1 MLRPSLETGQGCTS
15 ASAVADNAMNVAEKV
30 QDLQARLSRAAKQT
44 LERRFG
50 ALYDKMYRR
59 DVLMEA
65 WRRVRAN
72 EGAPG
77 IDEQDFESIEREIGV
92 RTFLKDLRRELKQ
105 SRYKPTPVKRCW
117 IEKPGKPDK
126 RPLGIPIIRDRVIQ
140 MACKLVIEPIF
151 ETNFLPCSYGFRP
164 GRSTKMAIRKIV
176 QAISFAKQRI
186 ILDADIKGFFDN
198 VDHGILMKLVRR
210 RISDPRVLRLIEG
223 WLKAGVMED
232 GRFHETNGV
241 GTPQGGV
248 ISPLLANIYL
258 HSFDKMF
265 KESDLSGTLVRYA
278 DDLIIAVWGGGCHG
292 RARVE
297 QMLGRLKLKLNV
309 EKTRLV
315 KAEDGF
321 DFLGEHFRLRQI
333 KNPKTRYDQHCRVW
347 PSDRSMERIREKVRK
362 TVGRRY
368 SMSLEEMIAELN
380 PVLRGGDNYHNAA
393 DAHRKRIVKL
403 NGFVRDRL
411 RIFWKRKH
419 NAETRGLGR
428 LSGKVLARLG
438 LYQFAYV

>member
-1 MLRPSLETGQGCTS
+1 MLT
-15 ASAVADNAMNVAEKV
+15 NAMNVADKV
-30 QDLQARLSRAAKQT
+30 QDLQARLSRAAKQS
-44 LERRFG
+44 LDRRFG

-72 EGAPG
+72 KGAPG
-77 IDEQDFESIEREIGV
+77 IDEQDFESIAREIGV
-92 RTFLKDLRRELKQ
+92 RTFLKDIRQELKQ
-105 SRYKPTPVKRCW
+105 YRYTPTPVKRCW

-151 ETNFLPCSYGFRP
+151 EANFLESSYGFRP
-164 GRSTKMAIRKIV
+164 GRSAQMAIRKIV
-176 QAISFAKQRI
+176 QVVGFAKQRV
-186 ILDADIKGFFDN
+186 ILDADIKGFFDS

-210 RISDPRVLRLIEG
+210 RISDPRVQRLIEG

-232 GRFHETNGV
+232 GRFHESNGV

-265 KESDLSGTLVRYA
+265 TESNLPGTLVRYA
-278 DDLIIAVWGGGCHG
+278 DDLVIMVWRNGYLV
-292 RARVE
+292 RKQVE
-297 QMLGRLKLKLNV
+297 QMLKRLKLTLNAD
-309 EKTRLV
+309 KTRV
-315 KAEDGF
+315 VNAKDGF
-321 DFLGEHFRLRQI
+321 DFLGEHFRLKRI
-333 KNPKTRYDQHCRVW
+333 KAPKTRHHQHCRVW

-368 SMSLEEMIAELN
+368 SMGLEEMVAELN
-380 PVLRGGDNYHNAA
+380 PVLRGWDNYQKAA
-393 DAHRKRIVKL
+393 DAQRKRIVRL

-428 LSGKVLARLG
+428 LSGKTLAKLG
-438 LYQFAYV
+438 LYQFAYAKA

>member
-1 MLRPSLETGQGCTS
+1 
-15 ASAVADNAMNVAEKV
+15 MNVSDRI
-30 QDLQARLSRAAKQT
+30 QDLQTRLSRAAKQS
-44 LERRFG
+44 LDRRFG

-72 EGAPG
+72 KGAHG
-77 IDEQDFESIEREIGV
+77 IDEQDFESIEHEIGV
-92 RTFLKDLRRELKQ
+92 RTFLEGIRRELKQ
-105 SRYKPTPVKRCW
+105 RRYEPTPVKRCW

-126 RPLGIPIIRDRVIQ
+126 RPPGIPIIRDRVIQ
-140 MACKLVIEPIF
+140 MACKLVAEPIF
-151 ETNFLPCSYGFRP
+151 ETNFLACSYGFRP
-164 GRSTKMAIRKIV
+164 GRRAQMAIRRIV
-176 QAISFAKQRI
+176 QAVSFAKQRV

-198 VDHGILMKLVRR
+198 VDHGILVKLVRR

-223 WLKAGVMED
+223 WLKAGVMEE

-265 KESDLSGTLVRYA
+265 TESNTSGTLVRYA
-278 DDLIIAVWGGGCHG
+278 DDLVIAVWGGGCHV
-292 RARVE
+292 RERVE
-297 QMLGRLKLKLNV
+297 KMLGRLKLKLNA

-321 DFLGEHFRLRQI
+321 DFLGEHFRLRRI
-333 KNPKTRYDQHCRVW
+333 KNPKTRFDRHCRVW
-347 PSDRSMERIREKVRK
+347 PSDRSMERIRENVRK
-362 TVGRRY
+362 TIGRRY
-368 SMSLEEMIAELN
+368 GMSLEEMIAELN
-380 PVLRGGDNYHNAA
+380 PVLRGWDNYHRAA
-393 DAHRKRIVKL
+393 YANRQRIVKL
-403 NGFVRDRL
+403 NAFVWDRL

-419 NAETRGLGR
+419 NTETRGTVK
-428 LSGKVLARLG
+428 LSGKVLAKLG
-438 LYQFAYV
+438 LYQFAYA

>member
-1 MLRPSLETGQGCTS
+1 
-15 ASAVADNAMNVAEKV
+15 MNVADKI
-30 QDLQARLSRAAKQT
+30 QDLQDRLSRAAKQT
-44 LERRFG
+44 LDRKFG

-72 EGAPG
+72 KGAPG
-77 IDEQDFESIEREIGV
+77 IDEQDFEHIEQEIGV
-92 RTFLKDLRRELKQ
+92 RTFLKEIRKELKDR
-105 SRYKPTPVKRCW
+105 RYEPMPVKRCW

-151 ETNFLPCSYGFRP
+151 EANFLGCSYGFRP
-164 GRSTKMAIRKIV
+164 GRSAQMAIQEIV
-176 QAISFAKQRI
+176 RVVSFAKQTV

-198 VDHGILMKLVRR
+198 VNHGILMKLVRR
-210 RISDPRVLRLIEG
+210 RISDPRVLGLIEG

-232 GRFHETNGV
+232 GDFHETNGV

-265 KESDLSGTLVRYA
+265 TESDLSGTLVRYA
-278 DDLIIAVWGGGCHG
+278 DDLVIAVWGGGCHV
-292 RARVE
+292 REQVE
-297 QMLGRLKLKLNV
+297 KMLSRLKLKLNA

-321 DFLGEHFRLRQI
+321 DFLGEHFRLRRI
-333 KNPKTRYDQHCRVW
+333 KDPKSRFDQHCRVW
-347 PSDRSMERIREKVRK
+347 PSNRSMERIREKVRK
-362 TVGRRY
+362 LVGRRY
-368 SMSLEEMIAELN
+368 SMSLEEMIEELN
-380 PVLRGGDNYHNAA
+380 PVLRGWDNYHKAA
-393 DAHRKRIVKL
+393 DAHRKRIVRL

-428 LSGKVLARLG
+428 LSGKVLVRLG
-438 LYQFAYV
+438 LYQFAYA

>member
-1 MLRPSLETGQGCTS
+1 M
-15 ASAVADNAMNVAEKV
+15 
-30 QDLQARLSRAAKQT
+30 
-44 LERRFG
+44 
-50 ALYDKMYRR
+50 
-59 DVLMEA
+59 
-65 WRRVRAN
+65 
-72 EGAPG
+72 
-77 IDEQDFESIEREIGV
+77 
-92 RTFLKDLRRELKQ
+92 
-105 SRYKPTPVKRCW
+105 
-117 IEKPGKPDK
+117 
-126 RPLGIPIIRDRVIQ
+126 PIIRDRVIQ

-176 QAISFAKQRI
+176 QAISFAKQRV

-278 DDLIIAVWGGGCHG
+278 DDLVIAVWGGGCHVW
-292 RARVE
+292 ARVE
-297 QMLGRLKLKLNV
+297 QMLSRLKLKLNV

-380 PVLRGGDNYHNAA
+380 PVLRGWDNYHKAA
-393 DAHRKRIVKL
+393 DAHRKRIVKM

>member
-1 MLRPSLETGQGCTS
+1 
-15 ASAVADNAMNVAEKV
+15 MNVTEKV
-30 QDLQARLSRAAKQT
+30 QDLQARLSRAAKQS
-44 LERRFG
+44 LDRRFG

-72 EGAPG
+72 QGAPG

-92 RTFLKDLRRELKQ
+92 RTFLKDIRRELKQ
-105 SRYKPTPVKRCW
+105 NRYKPKPVKRCW

-232 GRFHETNGV
+232 AG
-241 GTPQGGV
+241 
-248 ISPLLANIYL
+248 S
-258 HSFDKMF
+258 
-265 KESDLSGTLVRYA
+265 
-278 DDLIIAVWGGGCHG
+278 
-292 RARVE
+292 
-297 QMLGRLKLKLNV
+297 
-309 EKTRLV
+309 TR
-315 KAEDGF
+315 
-321 DFLGEHFRLRQI
+321 
-333 KNPKTRYDQHCRVW
+333 
-347 PSDRSMERIREKVRK
+347 
-362 TVGRRY
+362 
-368 SMSLEEMIAELN
+368 
-380 PVLRGGDNYHNAA
+380 
-393 DAHRKRIVKL
+393 
-403 NGFVRDRL
+403 
-411 RIFWKRKH
+411 
-419 NAETRGLGR
+419 
-428 LSGKVLARLG
+428 
-438 LYQFAYV
+438 

>member
-1 MLRPSLETGQGCTS
+1 VRQPLLTY
-15 ASAVADNAMNVAEKV
+15 AMNVADKV
-30 QDLQARLSRAAKQT
+30 QALQTKLSCAAKQS
-44 LERRFG
+44 LDRIFG

-72 EGAPG
+72 KGAPG
-77 IDEQDFESIEREIGV
+77 VDEQDFESIEREIGV
-92 RTFLKDLRRELKQ
+92 RTFLKGIRQELKQ
-105 SRYKPTPVKRCW
+105 NRYEPTPVKRCW

-151 ETNFLPCSYGFRP
+151 EANFLECSYGFRP
-164 GRSTKMAIRKIV
+164 GCSAQMAIHKIV
-176 QAISFAKQRI
+176 EVIDYSKQRV

-198 VDHGILMKLVRR
+198 VDHDILMKLVRK

-265 KESDLSGTLVRYA
+265 LQSKLPGTLVRYA
-278 DDLIIAVWGGGCHG
+278 DDLVVMVWRNGHLV
-292 RARVE
+292 RKQIE
-297 QMLGRLKLKLNV
+297 QMLKRLKLTLNA
-309 EKTRLV
+309 EKTRV
-315 KAEDGF
+315 VNAKDGF
-321 DFLGEHFRLRQI
+321 DFLGEHFRLRNI
-333 KNPKTRYDQHCRVW
+333 KTPKTRRKQHCRVW
-347 PSDRSMERIREKVRK
+347 PSDRSMERVREKVRK
-362 TVGRRY
+362 AVGRRY

-380 PVLRGGDNYHNAA
+380 PILRGWDNYHKGA
-393 DAHRKRIVKL
+393 DARRQRIVRL
-403 NGFVRDRL
+403 NKFVWDRL

-428 LSGKVLARLG
+428 LSGKTLAKLG
-438 LYQFAYV
+438 LYQFAYAKA

>member
-1 MLRPSLETGQGCTS
+1 
-15 ASAVADNAMNVAEKV
+15 MNVADKV

-44 LERRFG
+44 LDREFG

-72 EGAPG
+72 KGAPG
-77 IDEQDFESIEREIGV
+77 IDEQDIESIEQEIGV
-92 RTFLKDLRRELKQ
+92 RTFLKDIRRELKHG
-105 SRYKPTPVKRCW
+105 RYRPRPVKRCW
-117 IEKPGKPDK
+117 IEKPGKPEK

-140 MACKLVIEPIF
+140 MSCKLVIEPIF

-164 GRSTKMAIRKIV
+164 GRSAKMAIRKIV
-176 QAISFAKQRI
+176 QAVSFAKQTVI
-186 ILDADIKGFFDN
+186 VDADIKGFFDN

-210 RISDPRVLRLIEG
+210 RISDPRVLRLIVG

-232 GRFHETNGV
+232 GCFHETNGV

-265 KESDLSGTLVRYA
+265 AQSGIPGTLVRYA
-278 DDLIIAVWGGGCHG
+278 DDLVIAAWDGG
-292 RARVE
+292 RRVLERVE
-297 QMLGRLKLKLNV
+297 QMLKRLKLTLSAA
-309 EKTRLV
+309 KTRVV
-315 KAEDGF
+315 KAADGF
-321 DFLGEHFRLRQI
+321 DFLGEHFRLRPI
-333 KNPKTRYDQHCRVW
+333 RNPKARWNQHCRVW
-347 PSDRSMERIREKVRK
+347 PSDRSMERIREKIRK
-362 TVGRRY
+362 VIGRQY
-368 SMSLEEMIAELN
+368 SMNLEEMIADLN
-380 PVLRGGDNYHNAA
+380 PVLRGWDNYHRAA
-393 DAHRKRIVKL
+393 AAHRQRIIKL

-419 NAETRGLGR
+419 SAETRGLGR
-428 LSGKVLARLG
+428 LSGKTLAGLG
-438 LYQFAYV
+438 LYQFTYA

>member
-1 MLRPSLETGQGCTS
+1 
-15 ASAVADNAMNVAEKV
+15 MNVAEKV
-30 QDLQARLSRAAKQT
+30 QDLQARLSRAAKQS

-72 EGAPG
+72 QGAPG

-92 RTFLKDLRRELKQ
+92 RTFLKDIRRELKQ
-105 SRYKPTPVKRCW
+105 NRYKPTPVKRCW

-278 DDLIIAVWGGGCHG
+278 DDLVIAVWGGGCHV

-297 QMLGRLKLKLNV
+297 QMLSRLKLKLNA

-380 PVLRGGDNYHNAA
+380 PVLRGWDNYHKAA

>member
-1 MLRPSLETGQGCTS
+1 
-15 ASAVADNAMNVAEKV
+15 
-30 QDLQARLSRAAKQT
+30 
-44 LERRFG
+44 
-50 ALYDKMYRR
+50 
-59 DVLMEA
+59 
-65 WRRVRAN
+65 
-72 EGAPG
+72 
-77 IDEQDFESIEREIGV
+77 
-92 RTFLKDLRRELKQ
+92 
-105 SRYKPTPVKRCW
+105 
-117 IEKPGKPDK
+117 
-126 RPLGIPIIRDRVIQ
+126 
-140 MACKLVIEPIF
+140 
-151 ETNFLPCSYGFRP
+151 
-164 GRSTKMAIRKIV
+164 
-176 QAISFAKQRI
+176 
-186 ILDADIKGFFDN
+186 
-198 VDHGILMKLVRR
+198 
-210 RISDPRVLRLIEG
+210 
-223 WLKAGVMED
+223 
-232 GRFHETNGV
+232 
-241 GTPQGGV
+241 V

-278 DDLIIAVWGGGCHG
+278 DDLVIAVWGGGCHV
-292 RARVE
+292 RTRVE
-297 QMLGRLKLKLNV
+297 TMLSWLKLKLNA

-380 PVLRGGDNYHNAA
+380 PVLRGWDNYHKAA

>member
-1 MLRPSLETGQGCTS
+1 
-15 ASAVADNAMNVAEKV
+15 MNVADKV
-30 QDLQARLSRAAKQT
+30 QDLQARLSRAAKQS
-44 LERRFG
+44 LDRKFG

-72 EGAPG
+72 KGAPG
-77 IDEQDFESIEREIGV
+77 IDEQDFEAIEQEIGV
-92 RTFLKDLRRELKQ
+92 RTFLKDIRRKLKER
-105 SRYKPTPVKRCW
+105 RYKATPVKRCW
-117 IEKPGKPDK
+117 IKKPGKSDK

-151 ETNFLPCSYGFRP
+151 EANFLECSYGFRP
-164 GRSTKMAIRKIV
+164 GRSAQMAILKIV
-176 QAISFAKQRI
+176 QVVSFLKQRV

-198 VDHGILMKLVRR
+198 VNHDILLRLVRR
-210 RISDPRVLRLIEG
+210 RISDPRVLALIEG
-223 WLKAGVMED
+223 WLRAGVMEA
-232 GRFHETNGV
+232 GRFHETNEV

-265 KESDLSGTLVRYA
+265 AQSNLPGTLVRYA
-278 DDLIIAVWGGGCHG
+278 DDLVIMVWRKGYLVQKQ
-292 RARVE
+292 VE
-297 QMLGRLKLKLNV
+297 QMLKRLKLTLNP
-309 EKTRLV
+309 EKTRV
-315 KAEDGF
+315 VNAKDGF
-321 DFLGEHFRLRQI
+321 DFLGEHFRLKWIRG
-333 KNPKTRYDQHCRVW
+333 PKTRHHQHCRVW
-347 PSDRSMERIREKVRK
+347 PSDRSMQRIREKVRK

-368 SMSLEEMIAELN
+368 GMKLEELIAELN
-380 PVLRGGDNYHNAA
+380 PVLRGWDNYHKAA
-393 DAHRKRIVKL
+393 DAQRKRIVRL

-428 LSGKVLARLG
+428 LSGATLAKLG
-438 LYQFAYV
+438 LYQFAYAKA

>member
-1 MLRPSLETGQGCTS
+1 
-15 ASAVADNAMNVAEKV
+15 MNVAEKV

-44 LERRFG
+44 LDRRFG

-72 EGAPG
+72 KGAPG

-92 RTFLKDLRRELKQ
+92 RTFLKDIRRELKQ
-105 SRYKPTPVKRCW
+105 NRYKPTPVKRCW

-151 ETNFLPCSYGFRP
+151 ETNFLACSYGFRP
-164 GRSTKMAIRKIV
+164 GRSAKMAIRKIV
-176 QAISFAKQRI
+176 QVISFAKQRV

-278 DDLIIAVWGGGCHG
+278 DDLVIAVWGGGCHV

-297 QMLGRLKLKLNV
+297 QMLSRLKLKLNA

-380 PVLRGGDNYHNAA
+380 PVLRGWDNYHKAA

-438 LYQFAYV
+438 LYQFAYA

>member
-1 MLRPSLETGQGCTS
+1 
-15 ASAVADNAMNVAEKV
+15 
-30 QDLQARLSRAAKQT
+30 
-44 LERRFG
+44 
-50 ALYDKMYRR
+50 
-59 DVLMEA
+59 
-65 WRRVRAN
+65 
-72 EGAPG
+72 
-77 IDEQDFESIEREIGV
+77 
-92 RTFLKDLRRELKQ
+92 
-105 SRYKPTPVKRCW
+105 
-117 IEKPGKPDK
+117 
-126 RPLGIPIIRDRVIQ
+126 
-140 MACKLVIEPIF
+140 
-151 ETNFLPCSYGFRP
+151 
-164 GRSTKMAIRKIV
+164 
-176 QAISFAKQRI
+176 
-186 ILDADIKGFFDN
+186 
-198 VDHGILMKLVRR
+198 
-210 RISDPRVLRLIEG
+210 
-223 WLKAGVMED
+223 
-232 GRFHETNGV
+232 
-241 GTPQGGV
+241 
-248 ISPLLANIYL
+248 
-258 HSFDKMF
+258 MF

-278 DDLIIAVWGGGCHG
+278 DDLIIAVWGGGCHV

-297 QMLGRLKLKLNV
+297 QMLGRLKLKLNA

-380 PVLRGGDNYHNAA
+380 PVLRGWDNYHKAA

>member
-1 MLRPSLETGQGCTS
+1 
-15 ASAVADNAMNVAEKV
+15 MNVADKV
-30 QDLQARLSRAAKQT
+30 QDLQTRLSRAAKQS
-44 LERRFG
+44 LDRRFG

-72 EGAPG
+72 KGAPG

-92 RTFLKDLRRELKQ
+92 RTFLKDIRRELKQ
-105 SRYKPTPVKRCW
+105 YRYAPTPVKRCW

-164 GRSTKMAIRKIV
+164 GRSAQMAIRKIV
-176 QAISFAKQRI
+176 QVVSCAKQRV

-232 GRFHETNGV
+232 GRFHETTGV

-265 KESDLSGTLVRYA
+265 EQSGLPGTLVRYA
-278 DDLIIAVWGGGCHG
+278 DDLVIAVWRDGDQV
-292 RARVE
+292 RKRVE
-297 QMLGRLKLKLNV
+297 EMLGRLKLKLSA
-309 EKTRLV
+309 EKTRLA

-321 DFLGEHFRLRQI
+321 DFHGEHFRLTPI
-333 KNPKTRYDQHCRVW
+333 KNPRSRRDQRCRVW

-362 TVGRRY
+362 AIGRRY
-368 SMSLEEMIAELN
+368 SMSLDEMIAELN
-380 PVLRGGDNYHNAA
+380 PMLRGWDNYHRAA
-393 DAHRKRIVKL
+393 DACRNRIIKL
-403 NGFVRDRL
+403 NGFVHDRL
-411 RIFWKRKH
+411 RIFWRRKH
-419 NAETRGLGR
+419 NAETKGLGR
-428 LSGKVLARLG
+428 LPHHTLVRLG
-438 LYQFAYV
+438 LYQFGYS

>member
-1 MLRPSLETGQGCTS
+1 
-15 ASAVADNAMNVAEKV
+15 MNVADKV
-30 QDLQARLSRAAKQT
+30 QDLQARLSRAAKQS
-44 LERRFG
+44 LDRRFG

-72 EGAPG
+72 KGAPG
-77 IDEQDFESIEREIGV
+77 IDEQDIESIEQEIGV
-92 RTFLKDLRRELKQ
+92 RTFLKEIRRRLKER
-105 SRYKPTPVKRCW
+105 RYRAMPVKRCW

-151 ETNFLPCSYGFRP
+151 EANFLECSYGFRP
-164 GRSTKMAIRKIV
+164 GRSAQMAIQKIV
-176 QAISFAKQRI
+176 QVVSFAKQRV

-198 VDHGILMKLVRR
+198 VNHRILMNLVRR

-223 WLKAGVMED
+223 WLKAGVMEE
-232 GRFHETNGV
+232 GRLHETNGV

-258 HSFDKMF
+258 HSFDQMF
-265 KESDLSGTLVRYA
+265 QQSGLPGTMVRYA
-278 DDLIIAVWGGGCHG
+278 DDLVIMVWRNGYLV
-292 RARVE
+292 RKQVE
-297 QMLGRLKLKLNV
+297 KMLRRLKLTLHAD
-309 EKTRLV
+309 KTRV
-315 KAEDGF
+315 VNAKDGF
-321 DFLGEHFRLRQI
+321 DFLGEHFRLTRI
-333 KNPKTRYDQHCRVW
+333 KAPKTRHRQHCRVW
-347 PSDRSMERIREKVRK
+347 PSERSMGRIREKVRQ
-362 TVGRRY
+362 TIGRRY

-380 PVLRGGDNYHNAA
+380 PILRGWDNYQKAA
-393 DAHRKRIVKL
+393 DAQRKRIVKL

-428 LSGKVLARLG
+428 LAGATIAKLG
-438 LYQFAYV
+438 LYPFAYAKA

>member
-1 MLRPSLETGQGCTS
+1 M
-15 ASAVADNAMNVAEKV
+15 
-30 QDLQARLSRAAKQT
+30 
-44 LERRFG
+44 
-50 ALYDKMYRR
+50 
-59 DVLMEA
+59 
-65 WRRVRAN
+65 
-72 EGAPG
+72 
-77 IDEQDFESIEREIGV
+77 
-92 RTFLKDLRRELKQ
+92 
-105 SRYKPTPVKRCW
+105 
-117 IEKPGKPDK
+117 
-126 RPLGIPIIRDRVIQ
+126 
-140 MACKLVIEPIF
+140 
-151 ETNFLPCSYGFRP
+151 
-164 GRSTKMAIRKIV
+164 
-176 QAISFAKQRI
+176 
-186 ILDADIKGFFDN
+186 
-198 VDHGILMKLVRR
+198 DHGILMKLVRR

-232 GRFHETNGV
+232 DRFHETNGV

-278 DDLIIAVWGGGCHG
+278 DDLVIAVWGGGCHV

-297 QMLGRLKLKLNV
+297 RMLSRLKLKLNA

-321 DFLGEHFRLRQI
+321 DFLGEHFRLRRI
-333 KNPKTRYDQHCRVW
+333 KNPKTRWNQHCRVW

-368 SMSLEEMIAELN
+368 SLSLEEMIAELN
-380 PVLRGGDNYHNAA
+380 PMLRGGDNYHKAA
-393 DAHRKRIVKL
+393 DAHRKRIVKW

-428 LSGKVLARLG
+428 LSGKVLARRG
-438 LYQFAYV
+438 LYQFASV